1 MSDIQP
7 TGIQESAKGI
17 IFSGNTAIGFDPLL
31 EEMQDYFASTY
42 SHLLAGGAG
51 AKEELKKLIEQYI
64 MKGAYT
70 VEGLDTA
77 GLVSR
82 LYQELAEYSFLTDFL
97 NDSDVEEIDIN
108 RWDDIEVRYSDGKK
122 TKLGAHF
129 RDDRHCEDLIKRL
142 LHHSGMIIDSSAPLV
157 RGHLSNKIRITAIGN
172 PITDAGSG
180 VAASIRVV
188 NPKKFAREDFVANG
202 TARSEM
208 LDFLTFAFS
217 HGVSMCI
224 TGATDSGKTTLMS
237 YILST
242 VPDGDRIVTIENEVR
257 EFDLIKRDVNGNVIN
272 NVVHLVTRNSENKD
286 LQIDQERLL
295 EQSLTMNPD
304 VICVGE
310 AKSAEAYTAQEAA
323 RTGHS
328 VIITVH
334 TNSGAAT
341 YSRLVSLCQQKYHL
355 DEKVLF
361 RFVTEAFPVVVYMKK
376 FREDGKRRVVEISE
390 CKIVKGKR
398 VMSTL
403 YRWKRGDDGGKDGFS
418 GAFVKA
424 NDISEALQRRL
435 KENGGGTSDIGRF
448 LKKKKA
454 GEGGEKT

>member
-1 MSDIQP
+1 MIDNRL
-7 TGIQESAKGI
+7 TGLQESAKEL
-17 IFSGNTAIGFDPLL
+17 IFAGGDEIRFDVLL

-42 SHLLAGGAG
+42 SQLLTEGGDGAG
-51 AKEELKKLIEQYI
+51 DDLKKLIEQYI
-64 MKGAYT
+64 LKGAYT
-70 VEGLDTA
+70 VDGLDTPR
-77 GLVSR
+77 LVAK
-82 LYQELAEYSFLTDFL
+82 LYQELAEYSFLTDYL
-97 NDSDVEEIDIN
+97 NDDGVEEIDIN
-108 RWDDIEVRYSDGKK
+108 RWDDIEVRYADGTK
-122 TKLGAHF
+122 TKLGVHF
-129 RDDRHCEDLIKRL
+129 RSARHCEDLIKRL

-172 PITDAGSG
+172 PITDVGSG
-180 VAASIRVV
+180 VAASIRIV
-188 NPKKFAREDFVANG
+188 NPKKFSREDFARNG
-202 TARSEM
+202 TAHSEM
-208 LDFLTFAFS
+208 LDFLTFAFT

-237 YILST
+237 YILSA

-257 EFDLIKRDVNGNVIN
+257 EFDLIKRDEHGHVIN
-272 NVVHLVTRNSENKD
+272 NIVHLVTRNSENKD
-286 LQIDQERLL
+286 LQVDQERLL

-341 YSRLVSLCQQKYHL
+341 YSRLVSLCQQKYRL

-361 RFVTEAFPVVVYMKK
+361 RFVTEAFPIVVYMKK
-376 FREDGKRRVVEISE
+376 FREDGKRRITEISE

-398 VMSTL
+398 IISTL
-403 YRWKRGDDGGKDGFS
+403 YRWKRDDDGGESS
-418 GAFVKA
+418 GRFVKA
-424 NDISEALQRRL
+424 GEMSGALQRRL
-435 KENGGGTSDIGRF
+435 AENGASAEEIARF
-448 LKKKKA
+448 LKSKA
-454 GEGGEKT
+454 EEGEKRA